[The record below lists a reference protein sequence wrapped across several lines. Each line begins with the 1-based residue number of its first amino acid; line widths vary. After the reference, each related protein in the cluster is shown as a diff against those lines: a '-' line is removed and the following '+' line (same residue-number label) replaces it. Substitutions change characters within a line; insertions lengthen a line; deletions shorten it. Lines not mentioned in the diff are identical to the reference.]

1 MTYVFCPHPFFRHV
15 IFSILNILPFQ
26 VTRSDFATFCSKNH
40 NFIQD
45 EDNTIGNVRH
55 DVENGYE
62 RNIINMKEEAN
73 IMSVKGTVR
82 GVKNRVKTG
91 IATFLQDQKKKVSR
105 RPRNI

>member
-1 MTYVFCPHPFFRHV
+1 MM
-15 IFSILNILPFQ
+15 NILPFQ
-26 VTRSDFATFCSKNH
+26 VSKSDFATFCLKNQ
-40 NFIQD
+40 NFLLDD
-45 EDNTIGNVRH
+45 EIGNVRN

-62 RNIINMKEEAN
+62 RNILNMKEEAN
-73 IMSVKGTVR
+73 IMSLKGTVR